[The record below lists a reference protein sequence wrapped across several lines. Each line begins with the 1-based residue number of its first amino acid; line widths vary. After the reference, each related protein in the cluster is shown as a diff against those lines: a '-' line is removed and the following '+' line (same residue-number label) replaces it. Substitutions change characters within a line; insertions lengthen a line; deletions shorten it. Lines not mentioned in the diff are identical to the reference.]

1 MPGTR
6 RFHRG
11 GSWDS
16 DVTDARVSRGGTWRF
31 DTAEACAAYPYPYP
45 SSPGDRNS
53 ILGFRLVEE
62 VVEEAG
68 PLSGSN
74 QRRGVGRGSIWYG
87 AHGYARVAHSTD
99 YALDF
104 RNHDLG
110 VRLVEETEEVE
121 EVDPP
126 SWPYRVNRGSAW
138 FTTFARVVNRL
149 LSSPR
154 ARYCDLSVRL
164 VEET

>member
-1 MPGTR
+1 MSGTR

-31 DTAEACAAYPYPYP
+31 DTAEACTAYPYPYH
-45 SSPGDRNS
+45 SPGDRNS
-53 ILGFRLVEE
+53 ILGVRLVEE
-62 VVEEAG
+62 VVEVD
-68 PLSGSN
+68 PPSGSN
-74 QRRGVGRGSIWYG
+74 RVFGGGSWYDDPGR
-87 AHGYARVAHSTD
+87 ARVALRNSTSPRAR
-99 YALDF
+99 YC
-104 RNHDLG
+104 DLG

-138 FTTFARVVNRL
+138 FATFARVVNRL

-154 ARYCDLSVRL
+154 ARYCDLGVRL